1 MNKTTVLAISS
12 LFIFALILAYYLGL
26 KSQKPNTT
34 GSVDTTTP
42 SVSAPTLKTYS
53 NPKLKLSFQYPS
65 SWQLTEGKTDVSV
78 DPSTNANVYFGNLKL
93 TKNNLAVDL
102 VWGDGF
108 GGGPCKILYEGGEL
122 VEMKIQKNITNP
134 ISFCKYSESGKFAY
148 ASGSGDSTI
157 IQGEG
162 YSLVFNTS
170 PFSEAERPEIDA
182 ILASLSVN

>member
-1 MNKTTVLAISS
+1 MTKTTLLALSS

-26 KSQKPNTT
+26 KSSKPEIT
-34 GSVDTTTP
+34 GSVDTTTH
-42 SVSAPTLKTYS
+42 SVSVPTFKTYS
-53 NPKLKLSFQYPS
+53 DPKLKLSFQYPS
-65 SWQLTEGKTDVSV
+65 TWQLTEGKTDVSV
-78 DPSTNANVYFGNLKL
+78 DPNTNANVYFGSLKL
-93 TKNNLAVDL
+93 TKNNLSVDL
-102 VWGDGF
+102 IWGDGF
-108 GGGPCKILYEGGEL
+108 GGGPCNVLYEGGDL
-122 VEMKIQKNITNP
+122 VKVNIQKNINNP
-134 ISFCKYSESGKFAY
+134 IYFCRYPQDGKFAY